1 MDLNYFDVAVGSI
14 VLLLGLKGLLNGF
27 SKEVF
32 GLAGIVGG
40 VFVASHLGGLIGKFL
55 SDALFHFETS
65 TAVNLVGFIFAL
77 GIFWLLMVAL
87 GAGFKKLSS
96 LSGLGPIDRILGFVI
111 GSSKFFFILSI
122 IVYALFSVTAIRE
135 NFGEKMADSF
145 FFEPMFATGDFIL
158 HIETE
163 DVTSLMG
170 DNNAS
175 ESNSSDTEK
184 EPFTSDSKKGK

>member
-145 FFEPMFATGDFIL
+145 FYEPMFATGDFIL

-163 DVTSLMG
+163 DVTSLMNE
-170 DNNAS
+170 NNTS
-175 ESNSSDTEK
+175 DLNSSDIEK
-184 EPFTSDSKKGK
+184 EPLTSDSKKGK

>member
-40 VFVASHLGGLIGKFL
+40 VYVASHLGGIIGNFL
-55 SDALFHFETS
+55 SDTLFHFETS
-65 TAVNLVGFIFAL
+65 TAINLVGFIFAL
-77 GIFWLLMVAL
+77 GIFWLLMIAL

-96 LSGLGPIDRILGFVI
+96 LSGLGPLDRVLGFVI

-122 IVYALFSVTAIRE
+122 ILYALFSVTVIRE
-135 NFGEKMADSF
+135 NFEDKMANSF
-145 FFEPMFATGDFIL
+145 FYEPMYATGEFIL
-158 HIETE
+158 HIET
-163 DVTSLMG
+163 DDITSLV
-170 DNNAS
+170 DS
-175 ESNSSDTEK
+175 ETNTSSK
-184 EPFTSDSKKGK
+184 EQ

>member
-55 SDALFHFETS
+55 SDTLFHFETA

-87 GAGFKKLSS
+87 GAGFKKLSA
-96 LSGLGPIDRILGFVI
+96 LSGLGPVDRILGFII

-122 IVYALFSVTAIRE
+122 IVYALFSVTAIQE
-135 NFGEKMADSF
+135 NFGEKMKNSF

-158 HIETE
+158 HIETD

-170 DNNAS
+170 DNNESDANS
-175 ESNSSDTEK
+175 EGTSNSKKEK
-184 EPFTSDSKKGK
+184 